1 MISIAT
7 YRRQI
12 FIQKNFIASSAII
25 SLHNISNKSMYDKV
39 YEKLIQVSGVYAIE
53 ETFLTKNQVK
63 WLVVTNKH
71 KNT

>member
-1 MISIAT
+1 M
-7 YRRQI
+7 
-12 FIQKNFIASSAII
+12 QKNFIASSAII
-25 SLHNISNKSMYDKV
+25 SLHDISNKSMYDKV